1 MFHVEH
7 NYIILLKE
15 AGIEEK
21 NKIDILLSYA
31 ELIYHENLKYN
42 LTGHKTITEII
53 QNLISGSLK
62 PVIELNVPRGTFFAD
77 LGSGSGIPGIPLA
90 VKYPNVSGVLFDS
103 NRKKTDFIEKAKNVL
118 GINNITTVCM
128 RVEEAGRTPEFRE
141 RFDLVIT
148 RAMSDIYTIAEL
160 GSPLLKKNGYIYIYT
175 NQIAEEIGPYISE
188 HINRLGLVLI
198 KNMDVELNFP
208 IRHREGI
215 IIKKIHTTENI
226 YPRRMAVI
234 KRMAAKK

>member
-1 MFHVEH
+1 MEH

-90 VKYPNVSGVLFDS
+90 VKYPDVSGVLFDS

-141 RFDLVIT
+141 RFDLVVT

-175 NQIAEEIGPYISE
+175 NQTAEEIGPYISE

>member
-1 MFHVEH
+1 MEH

-141 RFDLVIT
+141 RFDLVVT

-175 NQIAEEIGPYISE
+175 NQTAEEIGPYLSD

>member
-1 MFHVEH
+1 MEH

-90 VKYPNVSGVLFDS
+90 VKYPDVSGVLFDS

-175 NQIAEEIGPYISE
+175 NQTAEEIGPYISE